1 MFLVLKLTL
10 FTKIFYWL
18 TELSKIKNKILLYE
32 LIIVIKK
39 KLHDSLSNGIM
50 KSIIVLSVPWERSGA
65 YAQGIN

>member
-39 KLHDSLSNGIM
+39 SYMI
-50 KSIIVLSVPWERSGA
+50 P
-65 YAQGIN
+65 